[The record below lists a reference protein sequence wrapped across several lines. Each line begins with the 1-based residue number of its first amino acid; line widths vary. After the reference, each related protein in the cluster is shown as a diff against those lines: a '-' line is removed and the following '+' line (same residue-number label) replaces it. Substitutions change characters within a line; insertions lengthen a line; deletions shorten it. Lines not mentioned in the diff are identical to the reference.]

1 MRLVE
6 RPFLFIQSL
15 LFFVSLEC
23 ALPFALCRVVA
34 AGSSAGS
41 GTNSC
46 VINHHAGTLR
56 GGEVSYR
63 QLSSGGTLGCSHNR
77 RPGALAIMCYQHS
90 MEHVEVL

>member
-46 VINHHAGTLR
+46 VINHHAGTL
-56 GGEVSYR
+56 GGGKFLIGNFLVVAHLDVRTIEG
-63 QLSSGGTLGCSHNR
+63 LEL
-77 RPGALAIMCYQHS
+77 L
-90 MEHVEVL
+90 L